1 MKCETF
7 MSSII
12 INKNVM
18 NKTIKSL
25 KLILIL
31 MASFA
36 ITSCVEDDDYTIP
49 TNLGDEEN
57 YALQEL
63 LDTATEVS
71 FDYAKALYNSDP
83 NGDGDNDDAIPY
95 LVENDIY
102 IKGYVS
108 SSDRTGNFYKEL
120 YIQNS
125 AENPTSAMK
134 IILDQVSNY
143 NQFNKGREVYIK
155 LTDLYI
161 GEERTGSGIYTIGGE
176 PEFDQFGG
184 TVTSLNFNEI
194 AENMLRSGTT
204 EEIVPLNLTFS
215 EITDD
220 HVGMFIQVDNVEFAD
235 NLNGLQYFDPSEV
248 YDTARTLQSC
258 SGFGYDTFILE
269 TSSFADFKAYDLPT
283 GNGSIKA
290 VLSKTFDAS
299 SFVLALNSVDDV
311 DMDGARCSLLD
322 IEDFE
327 TLLEE
332 DFESMPTGSSIS
344 SNGWTSYAEV
354 GTYNWRALTTTD
366 SGNPGPGNIIASMGA
381 YNSSTDENIAWLISP
396 SIDLEAQG
404 IEFLNFQSSNSF
416 SDDSEL
422 EVLISTDWDGT
433 QANVTSATWTTL
445 PAIIAG
451 DDEFYQDWFDSGL
464 INLSSYSG
472 TAYIAFKYIG
482 GFPSSENIDGTFE
495 IDNFKIL
502 GEN

>member
-120 YIQNS
+120 YIQNR

-235 NLNGLQYFDPSEV
+235 DLNGLQYFDPSEV

-258 SGFGYDTFILE
+258 TGFSYETFTLE

-322 IEDFE
+322 PSDFTTVFSEDFE
-327 TLLEE
+327 TATNNTDL
-332 DFESMPTGSSIS
+332 DFT
-344 SNGWTSYAEV
+344 GWTNFAEE
-354 GTYNWRALTTTD
+354 GSWKWREKTFSGNGYTEFSTYN
-366 SGNPGPGNIIASMGA
+366 SGSP
-381 YNSSTDENIAWLISP
+381 TNIAWLVTP
-396 SIDLEAQG
+396 GIDMDAQDN
-404 IEFLNFQSSNSF
+404 EFLNFKAAQHHL
-416 SDDSEL
+416 DSADNTL
-422 EVLISTDWDGT
+422 EVFVSTDFNGSD
-433 QANVTSATWTTL
+433 VLSATWIPVNASL
-445 PAIIAG
+445 PSQAN
-451 DDEFYQDWFDSGL
+451 DWYDFVDSGL
-464 INLSSYSG
+464 IDLSSYTGTLYVAFKVVGSG
-472 TAYIAFKYIG
+472 TDTTLDGAYQIDDISIIA
-482 GFPSSENIDGTFE
+482 N
-495 IDNFKIL
+495 
-502 GEN
+502 